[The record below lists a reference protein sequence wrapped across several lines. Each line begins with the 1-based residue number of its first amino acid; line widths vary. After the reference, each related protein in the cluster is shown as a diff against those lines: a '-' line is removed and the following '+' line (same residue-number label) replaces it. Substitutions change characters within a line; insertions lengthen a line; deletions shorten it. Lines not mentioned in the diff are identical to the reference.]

1 MILGGVV
8 RTDKTKR
15 EIRLVFTAHDKGEG
29 GEIVRSVLKK
39 HNIKASFFFT
49 GDFYR
54 NSKFTAFIK
63 ALKKDGH
70 YLGAHSNKHLLYAPW
85 EKRDSLLISQED
97 FVKDLRANYAEMEKF
112 GVKKEDALYFLPP
125 FEWYN
130 EEISRWAKELGLE
143 LVNFTPGTRSNADYT
158 SPLVDKNY
166 VSSDDIYKSIMNFE
180 KSDKNGLNGFIL
192 LTHIAATEGRKD
204 LFYNRLDSL
213 ITELEGKGYIF
224 TRFK

>member
-1 MILGGVV
+1 
-8 RTDKTKR
+8 
-15 EIRLVFTAHDKGEG
+15 
-29 GEIVRSVLKK
+29 
-39 HNIKASFFFT
+39 
-49 GDFYR
+49 
-54 NSKFTAFIK
+54 
-63 ALKKDGH
+63 
-70 YLGAHSNKHLLYAPW
+70 
-85 EKRDSLLISQED
+85 
-97 FVKDLRANYAEMEKF
+97 MEKF
-112 GVKKEDALYFLPP
+112 GVKKEDAKYFLPP

>member
-54 NSKFTAFIK
+54 NAKFTAFIK

-70 YLGAHSNKHLLYAPW
+70 YLGAHSDKHLLYAPW
-85 EKRDSLLISQED
+85 EKRDSLLISRED
-97 FVKDLRANYAEMEKF
+97 FVRDLRANYAEMEKF
-112 GVKKEDALYFLPP
+112 GVKKEDAKYFLPP